1 MTQEKKLLSNF
12 LHLFSLQ
19 GLTFILPLLTAPYLF
34 RVLGAEKFGLVAF
47 SLVIMAFLRIVV
59 EYGFHLTA
67 TRDIAL
73 QRENNHALNMIF
85 SQTVISK
92 FVLLLLSFLILSI
105 LILFIDIFYTNWILF
120 YTSFL
125 FVVGHTLFP
134 IWFFQG
140 IEEMKY
146 IGYLNIISKLFFAI
160 SIFIFI
166 KSPSDY
172 LLYPLLNGISVILI
186 GLYSFY
192 IIFKKYKIQFI
203 WQPLYKIQ
211 NTLKSGWNVFL
222 GEIAPTFYTN
232 FTMFL
237 LGFFVS
243 MESVGYLT
251 LANRFVNAATSILY
265 VIRNVTFPYLNKN
278 FNHFKNITYVI
289 ILFAFVFT
297 IIIFS
302 TSHIII
308 PLLFGE
314 DSSNIL
320 KLVYLL
326 AISPILYAVILSF
339 GSNYLLILK
348 EDKKY
353 KKIVVSVSLFGTVL
367 SLILVPY
374 FHLNGGAMTIII
386 IQFLLALFLS
396 KSAFNLKN
404 RHLKGNE

>member
-1 MTQEKKLLSNF
+1 MTQKKKLLSNF

-73 QRENNHALNMIF
+73 QQENNHALNMIF

-125 FVVGHTLFP
+125 FVVGHALFP

-146 IGYLNIISKLFFAI
+146 ISYLNIISKLFFAI

-172 LLYPLLNGISVILI
+172 LLYPFLNGISVILI

-211 NTLKSGWNVFL
+211 NTLKSGWNVF
-222 GEIAPTFYTN
+222 
-232 FTMFL
+232 
-237 LGFFVS
+237 
-243 MESVGYLT
+243 
-251 LANRFVNAATSILY
+251 
-265 VIRNVTFPYLNKN
+265 
-278 FNHFKNITYVI
+278 
-289 ILFAFVFT
+289 
-297 IIIFS
+297 
-302 TSHIII
+302 
-308 PLLFGE
+308 
-314 DSSNIL
+314 
-320 KLVYLL
+320 
-326 AISPILYAVILSF
+326 
-339 GSNYLLILK
+339 
-348 EDKKY
+348 
-353 KKIVVSVSLFGTVL
+353 
-367 SLILVPY
+367 
-374 FHLNGGAMTIII
+374 
-386 IQFLLALFLS
+386 
-396 KSAFNLKN
+396 
-404 RHLKGNE
+404 